1 MVYSYTQISQYLR
14 CPRSYRYRYLDG
26 WREKDTRAAMVF
38 GRCFEKALAAYF
50 EQQDCTAALFKEW
63 EAFRDTP
70 FEYRK
75 GESWDRLLHQG
86 VHLLEKFVREER
98 VVVRRPTENL
108 QLKLTRTLAGGNEFV
123 SYIDAIGELDGK
135 HCLIDWKTTTSRY
148 SEEPEGLLSLDPQLI
163 CYSWISG
170 IPDVALVVFVRK
182 QLPEIQYLKAT
193 ISEEQR
199 KEFGRLVETTVNQ
212 LESGHFSSHSGI
224 RFPNNGCT
232 SCAHLGLCLNNQQL
246 IETNLI
252 RKPGASDLDWLDEL
266 DGLTDCRS
274 WPRNS
279 IVEGPCSCFQRS
291 TRSWPGRGRQIR
303 RETRGSWIWAGICAR
318 FGPDSIGVWTT

>member
-1 MVYSYTQISQYLR
+1 MTYSYTQISRYLR
-14 CPRSYRYRYLDG
+14 CPRSYRYHYLDG

-38 GRCFEKALAAYF
+38 GRCFEKALGAYF
-50 EQQDCTAALFKEW
+50 EEGDCTAALFKEW
-63 EAFRDTP
+63 GAFRDTS

-75 GESWDRLLHQG
+75 GESWDRLLQQG

-108 QLKLTRTLAGGNEFV
+108 QLKIIRTLTGGNEFV

-148 SEEPEGLLSLDPQLI
+148 SEEPEGLLSLDPQLV

-182 QLPEIQYLKAT
+182 QVPEIQYLTAT
-193 ISEEQR
+193 ISDEQR
-199 KEFGRLVETTVNQ
+199 KEFGRLVETTVHQ

-224 RFPNNGCT
+224 RFPNNGCM
-232 SCAHLGLCLNNQQL
+232 SCSHLGLCLDNPQL
-246 IETNLI
+246 VETNLI
-252 RKPGASDLDWLDEL
+252 RRPGASDLDWLDEL
-266 DGLTDCRS
+266 VD
-274 WPRNS
+274 
-279 IVEGPCSCFQRS
+279 
-291 TRSWPGRGRQIR
+291 
-303 RETRGSWIWAGICAR
+303 
-318 FGPDSIGVWTT
+318 